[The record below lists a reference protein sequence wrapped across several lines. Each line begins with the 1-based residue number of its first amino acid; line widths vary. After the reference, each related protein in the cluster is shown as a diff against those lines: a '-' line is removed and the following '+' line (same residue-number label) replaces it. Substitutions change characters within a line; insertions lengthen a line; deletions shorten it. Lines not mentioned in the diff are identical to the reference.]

1 MAAKVDTRNTRQS
14 RLEYIQWML
23 QEVDCP
29 FLEEDDDSWKI
40 SMFEPCEARIR
51 LLLWLLTKF
60 ESSFGEILAKQ
71 VPSVNNRIESR
82 VQRMLF
88 LCNLM
93 GLCRSNDLEVI
104 KGTSSKRRQIKFWEN
119 LLEHV
124 LISEKLQFCRREERT
139 SLGYGSDYLPR
150 KQSISVGDRLES
162 CCRFIDNLVRQEDLS
177 DVFSSSL
184 TLFPPDLDKAI
195 RNDNDN
201 GNYRSRA
208 PENSAMQELVE
219 KLSVDVASAQKEYDH
234 IMKKYKLSQPSQHE
248 VDGYCKKL
256 SLAITMLNQLVVNFL
271 HCYESELRHWCNR
284 PKAKKS
290 GVGPASRTT
299 LQMMTRFRKLFKEIH
314 VLEAAYDSIR
324 NNLLRQIDKRE
335 LDPDIGHDALMN
347 LRLSIDI
354 LRESDSR
361 INESF

>member
-51 LLLWLLTKF
+51 LLSWLLTKF

-124 LISEKLQFCRREERT
+124 LISEKLQFYRREERT

-201 GNYRSRA
+201 GNYR
-208 PENSAMQELVE
+208 
-219 KLSVDVASAQKEYDH
+219 Y
-234 IMKKYKLSQPSQHE
+234 
-248 VDGYCKKL
+248 
-256 SLAITMLNQLVVNFL
+256 
-271 HCYESELRHWCNR
+271 
-284 PKAKKS
+284 
-290 GVGPASRTT
+290 TT
-299 LQMMTRFRKLFKEIH
+299 LGDVPRHLTLGGGAFDQLTN
-314 VLEAAYDSIR
+314 YCY
-324 NNLLRQIDKRE
+324 
-335 LDPDIGHDALMN
+335 
-347 LRLSIDI
+347 
-354 LRESDSR
+354 
-361 INESF
+361 